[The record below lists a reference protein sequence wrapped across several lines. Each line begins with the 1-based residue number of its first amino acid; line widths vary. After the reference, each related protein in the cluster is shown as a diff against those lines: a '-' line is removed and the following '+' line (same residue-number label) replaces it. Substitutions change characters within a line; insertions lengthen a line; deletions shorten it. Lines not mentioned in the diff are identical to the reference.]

1 MNPVSELSGDYVE
14 LRGTEDGTKHLKVAF
29 DPEPVEQFV
38 PEFYGLDAIEAS
50 LQLPFAGRLQTWIDD
65 KNIDAKFDSMYRTP
79 TYTVLYKRPTPQE
92 SKRNCV
98 IEGTRWQLE
107 VSEDYLKNYS
117 DMVREGRR
125 EDLTNAVNLILP
137 NVKDVQILTDENG
150 ESYLS
155 AITDNG
161 AQRRLENLGG
171 GIVRLL
177 KLYLNFFAARNGLVL
192 IDEVENGLHYS
203 VLRNLWD
210 RIRIW
215 TCEWNVQFIATTH
228 SAECIDAA
236 MEAFADEPNDLSIH
250 NLFANESGN
259 IKAATFTGEALEGA
273 RNLNLGGPMMI
284 ATGRAG
290 LPKIELMADRLLLV
304 EGKDEVNLLGRLIK
318 DCLKDDGQGI
328 QILDVGSKDN
338 FRPNLRGIKV
348 AAQARPTLRSIGVI
362 RDADDNANGSF
373 DSVCGSLRSAGYE
386 PPPAHAEVLK
396 RGSVNWCVHRA

>member
-1 MNPVSELSGDYVE
+1 MIHLSSFEAIHYRGIDGLSLPKLSHANLITGANGVGKTALIEAIWLFMGRHNTQLLWNANVQRSSHTAMNPVSELSGDYVE

-273 RNLNLGGPMMI
+273 RNLNL
-284 ATGRAG
+284 
-290 LPKIELMADRLLLV
+290 
-304 EGKDEVNLLGRLIK
+304 EVR
-318 DCLKDDGQGI
+318 
-328 QILDVGSKDN
+328 
-338 FRPNLRGIKV
+338 
-348 AAQARPTLRSIGVI
+348 
-362 RDADDNANGSF
+362 
-373 DSVCGSLRSAGYE
+373 
-386 PPPAHAEVLK
+386 
-396 RGSVNWCVHRA
+396 

>member
-1 MNPVSELSGDYVE
+1 MIHLSSFEAIHYRGIDGLSLPKLNHVNLITGENGVGKTALIEAIWLFMGRYNPRLLWNGNVQRSSHTATNPVSELSSDSVE
-14 LRGTEDGTKHLKVAF
+14 LRGTEDGMEHPWRVAF

-38 PEFYGLDAIEAS
+38 PEFPSAEAVAAT

-65 KNIDAKFDSMYRTP
+65 KKIDAKSDSMYRTS
-79 TYTVLYKRPTPQE
+79 TDTVLYKRSPSQE

-107 VSEDYLKNYS
+107 ISEEYLKLYS
-117 DMVREGRR
+117 DMVREGRK
-125 EDLTNAVNLILP
+125 EALTNAVNLILP
-137 NVKDVQILTDENG
+137 NVKDIQILTDENG

-177 KLYLNFFAARNGLVL
+177 KLYLNFFAVRNGVVL

-250 NLFANESGN
+250 NLFANESRN

-273 RNLNLGGPMMI
+273 RNLNL
-284 ATGRAG
+284 
-290 LPKIELMADRLLLV
+290 
-304 EGKDEVNLLGRLIK
+304 EVR
-318 DCLKDDGQGI
+318 
-328 QILDVGSKDN
+328 
-338 FRPNLRGIKV
+338 
-348 AAQARPTLRSIGVI
+348 
-362 RDADDNANGSF
+362 
-373 DSVCGSLRSAGYE
+373 
-386 PPPAHAEVLK
+386 
-396 RGSVNWCVHRA
+396 